1 MPRFSLIVIL
11 STLIALGLY
20 LAAVTHISIEPFTV
34 VGLPNSSIIV
44 VEPGSSWRY
53 IYLWINSRTM
63 SVDEVKEMLEKLD
76 MEPMAKRAV
85 IDTLEE
91 DVHGEIVYR
100 DLWATIVRGEPSDLA
115 IGINISAI
123 NPQNAVIELRI
134 SMPSG
139 EVVAKTITLTKHSE
153 VVYIPLTHSGPYV
166 FTLINSASQPLKLG
180 VSIVR
185 GYVNISKPYLLPG
198 IAILAISIPLLIYAI
213 RKL

>member
-1 MPRFSLIVIL
+1 MHRFSLMMVL

-20 LAAVTHISIEPFTV
+20 LAAVTNVSIEPTAV

-44 VEPGSSWRY
+44 VEPDSPWRY
-53 IYLWINSRTM
+53 VYLWINSRTM
-63 SVDEVKEMLEKLD
+63 SVDEVKEILESLG

-85 IDTLEE
+85 IDTLKE

-100 DLWATIVRGEPSDLA
+100 DLWATIVRGEPGDLA

-123 NPQNAVIELRI
+123 RPQNAVIELRI

-139 EVVAKTITLTKHSE
+139 EVVAKTVTLTNHSE
-153 VVYIPLTHSGPYV
+153 VVYVPLTHSGPYV
-166 FTLINSASQPLKLG
+166 FTLINSASQSLKLG

-185 GYVNISKPYLLPG
+185 GFVHISKPYLLAG